1 MRIVVVG
8 AGWAGCA
15 AAVEARRQGH
25 QVLLLE
31 AARQVGGRARRL
43 DMAQASQN
51 SQADPHR
58 GPGWVLD
65 NGQHILIGAYRDC
78 LQLMRELGVAPE
90 QHLQRLP
97 LALRTPDGA
106 GLALPAGW
114 PPRLAVL
121 AGVLGAKGWH
131 WRDKLSL
138 LQCALGWQRAGFDCP
153 ADWTVA
159 RLCQG
164 LSATVFNSLIEPL
177 CVSALNTPAER
188 ASGQVFL
195 RVLKDALFGE
205 PGGADLLLPLTD
217 LSALL
222 PNAAVAWL
230 HTQGQQSKLGTRVQA
245 ISRTAAGWAL
255 LCQGDTWN
263 ADAVLLACP
272 ATEAARLL
280 QPLAGC
286 KAWVQTTQALQHE
299 AIATVYAWSPQARLP
314 QAMLALHADSANP
327 AQFVFDRGQLG
338 GPAGLLAFV
347 VSASTGERA
356 ALAQAVLAQAGEQ
369 LGLTGLELIST
380 VVEKRAT
387 FACTP
392 GLLRPGMQPLEGE
405 DRLLVCGDYV
415 AGPYP
420 ATLEGAV
427 RSGLAAVRCLSL

>member
-1 MRIVVVG
+1 MRVAVVG

-15 AAVEARRQGH
+15 AAIEARRQGH

-43 DMAQASQN
+43 NLAQAGAGA
-51 SQADPHR
+51 QA
-58 GPGWVLD
+58 GTAWVLD

-90 QHLQRLP
+90 QHLRRLP
-97 LALRTPDGA
+97 LALCTPDGA
-106 GLALPAGW
+106 GLTLPAGW

-121 AGVLGAKGWH
+121 AGVLAAKGWR
-131 WRDKLSL
+131 WRDKLSV
-138 LQCALGWQRAGFDCP
+138 LQCAMGWQRAGFDCP
-153 ADWTVA
+153 ADWSVA

-164 LSATVFNSLIEPL
+164 LSATVFDSLIEPL

-205 PGGADLLLPLTD
+205 AGGADLLLPLTD

-222 PNAAVAWL
+222 PDAAVAWL
-230 HTQGQQSKLGTRVQA
+230 QAQGQETKLGARVQA
-245 ISRTAAGWAL
+245 MSRTASGWAL
-255 LCQGDTWN
+255 LTQGETLI

-272 ATEAARLL
+272 TTEATRLL
-280 QPLAGC
+280 KPLLGSV
-286 KAWVQTTQALQHE
+286 AWVQTASALQHE
-299 AIATVYAWSPQARLP
+299 AIATVYAWASQARLP
-314 QAMLALHADSANP
+314 QAMLALHAGSAGP

-347 VSASTGERA
+347 VSASAGERG
-356 ALAQAVLAQAGEQ
+356 ALAHAVLAQAGAQ
-369 LGLTGLELIST
+369 LGLTDLEVIST

-387 FACTP
+387 FACIP
-392 GLLRPGMQPLEGE
+392 GLLRPGMQPLEAE
-405 DRLLVCGDYV
+405 QRLQVCGDYV

-427 RSGLAAVRCLSL
+427 RSGLAAARALGRAT